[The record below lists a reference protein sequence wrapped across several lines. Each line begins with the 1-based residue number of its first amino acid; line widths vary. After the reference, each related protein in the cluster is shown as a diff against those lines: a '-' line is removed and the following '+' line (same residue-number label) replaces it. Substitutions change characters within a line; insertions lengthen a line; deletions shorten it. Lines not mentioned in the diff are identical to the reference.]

1 MKWLKS
7 SAIIILTLLLIE
19 FLDEFVF
26 GAREAAWPLIRDDL
40 QLNYLQVSVVLGVPG
55 IVSSIVE
62 PFIGILGDIWRRRTL
77 ILGGG
82 VVYASAL
89 FLAAS
94 SQSFGWLLLAFA
106 LLYPASGAFVS
117 LSQAALMDA
126 EPKRHEQNMARWT
139 FAGSVGVVLGPLA
152 LAGAISLGWGWRALL
167 GCFAILT
174 VFTLAVAWRSPA
186 LNGGVDPRKDLQ
198 PSLSLTSFWKG
209 ITDAF
214 DALLRG
220 EVLRWLVLL
229 QFADLMLDI
238 LHGFLALYFVDVVGV
253 SPAQAA
259 LGVAVWTGAG
269 LLSDFLLI
277 PLLERVAGLRY
288 LRISALVV
296 LFIYPAFLLVESW
309 PLKLVL
315 IGSLGLLNAGWY
327 AIPKGQ
333 LYTAMPGQSGT
344 VMTLTNIFGFI
355 GALFPLGL
363 GWIAQG
369 LGLDVALWFIIIGP
383 IILLLGIPRNRSK
396 IKVEERMP

>member
-7 SAIIILTLLLIE
+7 STAIILTLLLIE

-40 QLNYLQVSVVLGVPG
+40 QLSYLQVSVVLGVPG

-62 PFIGILGDIWRRRTL
+62 PVIGILGDVWRRRTL

-82 VVYASAL
+82 VVYALAL
-89 FLAAS
+89 FLVAT

-106 LLYPASGAFVS
+106 LFYPASGAFVS

-126 EPKRHEQNMARWT
+126 APERHEQNMARWT
-139 FAGSVGVVLGPLA
+139 FAGSVGIVFGPLA
-152 LAGAISLGWGWRALL
+152 LAGAVSLGWNWRTLL

-174 VFTLAVAWRSPA
+174 VFTLLVAWRSPA
-186 LNGGVDPRKDLQ
+186 LNGSADPKKDAQ
-198 PSLSLTSFWKG
+198 PPLSLTSFWKG

-214 DALLRG
+214 AALRRS

-229 QFADLMLDI
+229 QFADLILDI
-238 LHGFLALYFVDVVGV
+238 LHGFLALYFVDVVGMA
-253 SPAQAA
+253 PAQAA

-269 LLSDFLLI
+269 LLGDFLLI

-288 LRISALVV
+288 LRVSALLV
-296 LFIYPAFLLVESW
+296 LCIYPAFLLIEGW

-315 IGSLGLLNAGWY
+315 IGLLGLLNAGWY

-344 VMTLTNIFGFI
+344 VMMLANIFGFI
-355 GALFPLGL
+355 GALFPLAL
-363 GWIAQG
+363 GWIAQRF
-369 LGLDVALWFIIIGP
+369 GLDIALWFIVLGP

-396 IKVEERMP
+396 IRMEERTP